1 MRHSRKAVM
10 KEHYMLYMKKH
21 IFNGKYFVRNM
32 QVGAELL
39 LVLLLVIG
47 AAMIGHKPEN
57 GTDEST
63 EVSVKDALFGTSEEE
78 QTTVEAKA
86 LDYTEAVTTEG
97 ITASIEKVVE
107 QTVAAQSVEKQPA
120 SDEVEEKKETKQNKF
135 SDRCI
140 ANVEETLNIRQEPD
154 AESDFVG
161 SMNPGAIAKVL
172 GTEGEWTRIKSG
184 DVEGYVLSDYVL
196 TGEEAEEFS
205 ASYVTL
211 CGNVLEDGVNVRK
224 EASTDA
230 DIIQVLNKDD
240 TVSVIE
246 LPEEETEEVKAQ
258 ADSDAGEETVSILAG
273 VERQIEVEA
282 ETEEE
287 ITWLPVMLEDGQ
299 TGYVSAE
306 LLEIDELY
314 ELAVSAEELERIAKE
329 EEAARRAAE
338 EEAARQAAAAAAPAN
353 TTTGGGSKTDNS
365 DSYQGAVTTPVTA
378 TESGE
383 CIGTFTITAYCGC
396 SKCSGGNNKTASGTT
411 PTEGRTIAADTSI
424 LPYGTQVVID
434 GIVYTVEDCGS
445 GVVGNHIDI
454 FFSTHEKAKAY
465 GRRTIKVYKY

>member
-10 KEHYMLYMKKH
+10 KEHYTLYMKKH

-39 LVLLLVIG
+39 LVLLLVVG

-57 GTDEST
+57 GTAEST
-63 EVSVKDALFGTSEEE
+63 EVNVKDALFGTSEEE
-78 QTTVEAKA
+78 STVVEAKA
-86 LDYTEAVTTEG
+86 MDDTEAVTTEG
-97 ITASIEKVVE
+97 ITASIEKVIE
-107 QTVAAQSVEKQPA
+107 QTAVQQVAEKESA
-120 SDEVEEKKETKQNKF
+120 SDVKEKEATKQSKF

-154 AESDFVG
+154 AESEFVG

-172 GTEGEWTRIKSG
+172 GKEGEWTKIKSG

-224 EASTDA
+224 EASTEA
-230 DIIQVLNKDD
+230 DILQVLNKDD

-246 LPEEETEEVKAQ
+246 LPEEETEDIKAK
-258 ADSDAGEETVSILAG
+258 ADCDTSEETIDISLG
-273 VERQIEVEA
+273 EQEQTKE
-282 ETEEE
+282 ETEDE
-287 ITWLPVMLEDGQ
+287 ITWLQVMLEDGQ

-306 LLEIDELY
+306 LLKVDELY

-338 EEAARQAAAAAAPAN
+338 EEAARQAAAPAN
-353 TTTGGGSKTDNS
+353 TSTSGGSKTNNS